1 MKFIKTIAS
10 MVALVALQSN
20 ADIPK
25 YYGYDWL
32 DDNWNVVPTTRYNQ
46 VKEHTNLNVVH
57 TITALNSEVC
67 KNNTCALNVRAG
79 HSDVYVDICPNK
91 TSDSDCI
98 KESYQNIWGIVNKI
112 SIAINKPSVIYL
124 IDEPFYEAALKSNNV
139 YVPYRYSSYIC
150 TLNEALS
157 AYNLRIPIF
166 TILAENQYR
175 NVDYRNEIV
184 NGIPTTGCP
193 ATSKSTVDWI
203 GIDNYTWTNKQQ
215 TLDAYNLLDPTK
227 KFKWVLVPAST
238 YDVANEAYMIN
249 FYKEAAEIANNFV
262 YIMNFRYDSRVVTG
276 NSQLS
281 ETTRSFGRYIKNL
294 RK

>member
-1 MKFIKTIAS
+1 MKAFLAGILLAISSVT
-10 MVALVALQSN
+10 L

-32 DDNWNVVPTTRYNQ
+32 DDNWNVIPTTRYNQ

-57 TITALNSEVC
+57 SITALNSKVC

-112 SIAINKPSVIYL
+112 STAINKPSVVYL
-124 IDEPFYEAALKSNNV
+124 IDEPFYESALKQNNN
-139 YVPYRYSSYIC
+139 YVQFRFASYVC
-150 TLNEALS
+150 TMNEALT
-157 AYNLRIPIF
+157 AYGLSIPVM
-166 TILAENQYR
+166 TILSDEQYK
-175 NVDYRNEIV
+175 NSTYKNEIL
-184 NGIPTTGCP
+184 NGIPSTGCS
-193 ATSKSTVDWI
+193 AGVKSVVDWI

-215 TLDAYNLLDPTK
+215 VLEAYNYLDPTK

-238 YDVANEAYMIN
+238 YDVANEAYMID
-249 FYKEAAEIANNFV
+249 FYKESAEIANNFV
-262 YIMNFRYDSRVVTG
+262 YIMNFRYDSRMFG
-276 NSQLS
+276 SGKQSELNSK
-281 ETTRSFGRYIKNL
+281 SFGMFIKNL
-294 RK
+294 HK

>member
-10 MVALVALQSN
+10 MVALVALQAN

-112 SIAINKPSVIYL
+112 STATNKPSVIYL
-124 IDEPFYEAALKSNNV
+124 LDEPFYESALKQNNS
-139 YVPYRYSSYIC
+139 YVQFRFASYVC
-150 TLNEALS
+150 TMNEALA
-157 AYNLRIPIF
+157 AYGLSIPIM
-166 TILAENQYR
+166 TILSDEQYK
-175 NVDYRNEIV
+175 NPAYKSEIL
-184 NGIPTTGCP
+184 NGIPSTGCS
-193 ATSKSTVDWI
+193 AGVKSTVDWI
-203 GIDNYTWTNKQQ
+203 GIDNYTWTTSSQIVTAYN
-215 TLDAYNLLDPTK
+215 TLDPSK
-227 KFKWVLVPAST
+227 KFKWVLAVPSSYFVGTKSQMLLQHKSYASIMDNVVYVMGFKWDGEVLT
-238 YDVANEAYMIN
+238 DNELGKSLKSYGSFI
-249 FYKEAAEIANNFV
+249 KH
-262 YIMNFRYDSRVVTG
+262 
-276 NSQLS
+276 LS
-281 ETTRSFGRYIKNL
+281 K
-294 RK
+294 

>member
-10 MVALVALQSN
+10 MVALVALQAN

-25 YYGYDWL
+25 YYGYDWI
-32 DDNWNVVPTTRYNQ
+32 DPYPASAVTAYTNV
-46 VKEHTNLNVVH
+46 KDHTNLNVVH
-57 TITALNSEVC
+57 SITALNSSACDNGNCV
-67 KNNTCALNVRAG
+67 LNISSG
-79 HSDVYVDICPNK
+79 QSGVYTDICPNK
-91 TSDSDCI
+91 TSDETCSSVAYANLWNIVSSI
-98 KESYQNIWGIVNKI
+98 KQ
-112 SIAINKPSVIYL
+112 ATNKPTAIYL

-193 ATSKSTVDWI
+193 ATIKSTVDWI

-262 YIMNFRYDSRVVTG
+262 YIMNFRYDSRVVAG
-276 NSQLS
+276 NNQLS
-281 ETTRSFGRYIKNL
+281 ETTRSFGLYIKNL